1 MANYVRFDWMIKR
14 LLRNK
19 ADTVVLEGF
28 LSVLLKR
35 QIHITKILESEG
47 NQEEQTQKFNRV
59 DLLVEDET
67 DAKYIIEVQND
78 HEIDFFQR
86 MLFGTSKIISQY
98 AKLGESYG
106 KITKVY
112 SINIV
117 YFGLGQGKG
126 YVYSGTTIFRNIFD
140 ENDILQLTPKQQEL
154 YKAQSVSNI
163 FPEYYLLKV
172 NNFDEYAVSPLQ
184 QWMSVLKTG
193 DIPVEFTAQGLPEAR
208 ELLSFDKLSDEEKS
222 AYRRYLED
230 MGYAKSMLFTSDIM
244 GYDRGKKEG
253 IVEGR
258 SVGRAEGIAEGR
270 AEGELNA
277 KLDIVRNAKAMGM
290 SVEDIMKLTGLSEE
304 EIG

>member
-1 MANYVRFDWMIKR
+1 MIKR

-28 LSVLLKR
+28 LSVLLEH

-59 DLLVEDET
+59 DVLVEDET
-67 DAKYIIEVQND
+67 KAKYIIEVQND

-86 MLFGTSKIISQY
+86 MLFGTSKIISDY
-98 AKLGESYG
+98 AKLGEEYS

-117 YFGLGQGKG
+117 YFGLGQGSGYIYKG
-126 YVYSGTTIFRNIFD
+126 DTVFYNLFD
-140 ENDILQLTPKQQEL
+140 KNDILLLTPRQQEL
-154 YKAQSVSNI
+154 YQSKAVSNI

-172 NNFDEYAVSPLQ
+172 NNFDEYAISPLQ
-184 QWMSVLKTG
+184 QWVSVLKTG

-208 ELLSFDKLSDEEKS
+208 ELLSYNKLSDEEKK

-230 MGYAKSMLFTSDIM
+230 MGYAKSMLSSSRDAGFV
-244 GYDRGKKEG
+244 K
-253 IVEGR
+253 GR
-258 SVGRAEGIAEGR
+258 E
-270 AEGELNA
+270 EGEKNA
-277 KLDIVRNAKAMGM
+277 KLDIARNAKAMGM
-290 SVEDIMKLTGLSEE
+290 AVEDIAKLTGLSMDEVARV
-304 EIG
+304 